1 VGAKVM
7 LKTYEETISL
17 NVEEL
22 IEEYEYAQSE
32 YKKSIGDQQRDYWDG
47 YLAAIEKLFGEVVIH
62 EL

>member
-1 VGAKVM
+1 M

-17 NVEEL
+17 NVEDL
-22 IEEYEYAQSE
+22 IEEYEYARSE

-47 YLAAIEKLFGEVVIH
+47 YLAAIEKLFGEVVID